1 MWASLFVAH
10 EGSRLNR
17 PLRTTGSMPA
27 YAWWRM
33 LQLDMTVMIETV
45 VESGVAEARE
55 SSRFGLGT
63 ARDRGKL
70 ISLFS

>member
-1 MWASLFVAH
+1 
-10 EGSRLNR
+10 
-17 PLRTTGSMPA
+17 MPA